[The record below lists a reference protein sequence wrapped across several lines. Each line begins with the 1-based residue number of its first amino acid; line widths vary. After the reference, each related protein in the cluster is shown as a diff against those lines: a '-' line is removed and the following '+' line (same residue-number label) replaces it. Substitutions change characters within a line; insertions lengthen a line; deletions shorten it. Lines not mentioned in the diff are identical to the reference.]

1 MMMTIWKKGK
11 PSLGENDVGNDKKNV
26 FRLSGSVAS
35 DESED
40 DDIKLWLMILT
51 LIAGSLEGRSF
62 HHPRLE
68 QGGGRGGKIIFS
80 SQASD
85 QLGSIIYLE
94 SHPGD
99 CEDL

>member
-1 MMMTIWKKGK
+1 M
-11 PSLGENDVGNDKKNV
+11 V
-26 FRLSGSVAS
+26 S
-35 DESED
+35 DDNED

-51 LIAGSLEGRSF
+51 LIAGSMEGRSF
-62 HHPRLE
+62 HHPRLQ
-68 QGGGRGGKIIFS
+68 QGRGRGGKLIFS

-94 SHPGD
+94 SHQGD